1 MYMYIDYVQC
11 VVVSYIMHQ
20 SKASYWKIII
30 YDIYDIYKL
39 SWRIII
45 SIIIILNITR
55 QYIPIKIHI
64 DSFIKFVH
72 ISYFT
77 KLGKEEGVE
86 THPVRIF

>member
-1 MYMYIDYVQC
+1 MTYIN
-11 VVVSYIMHQ
+11 SRGASSFQ
-20 SKASYWKIII
+20 SS
-30 YDIYDIYKL
+30 L
-39 SWRIII
+39 
-45 SIIIILNITR
+45 ILNITR